1 MRVPCAVERRT
12 ICDNRAVRGCP
23 LIYEVNAWVWLERW
37 RSARGPKSERRLDLG
52 SLPDEAIDQLVLRA
66 QGARPD
72 AVWLMGVWER
82 SPAATALARGH
93 REVRAECQKAL
104 PGLTDRD
111 IAGSPYAVRRYAVDP
126 ALGGDAG
133 LDALRARLRQ
143 RGVGLFLDLVP
154 NHVALDCPWLVEHPE
169 AFVRGTREQLAAHP
183 AAFFRH
189 PETGEIFAHG
199 RDPYFPPWTDT
210 VQVDALSPSYRRL
223 LGQTLAGLVE
233 RCDGVRCDMAMLL
246 VRRVFEKT
254 WAGARRDGTLDTE
267 LWPEVIAGAKRQ
279 RGKNGSFL
287 FLAEVYWD
295 MEAELQAQGF
305 DLTYDKRLYDR
316 LLLRGVGAVRDH
328 LLARGDYQARSL
340 RFIENHDEPRA
351 ATSLPGAVGRAA
363 AVLALSLPG
372 ARLVHEGQEQ
382 GLRVKLPVQL
392 GRAPDE
398 ATDPGVAAFYGRLLA
413 ALAHPAFHDGAY
425 LALGVRPLFG
435 DAEEPA
441 HSGLIAHAWLLD
453 GAMRIVVVNY
463 SDRPARARLM
473 LPPLP
478 PGLHRFRDAL
488 DESIAP
494 VRSAEEL
501 RFEGLPVLLDPYGA
515 HLFEVEAAPSA
526 AS

>member
-1 MRVPCAVERRT
+1 M
-12 ICDNRAVRGCP
+12 RGCP

-37 RSARGPKSERRLDLG
+37 RSARGALDHKLGRRLDLG
-52 SLPDEAIDQLVLRA
+52 NLPDEAVDQLVQLGLRA

-82 SPAATALARGH
+82 SPAARALARSH
-93 REVRAECQKAL
+93 HEVRAECEEAL

-111 IAGSPYAVRRYAVDP
+111 IAGSPYSVRRYTVDP
-126 ALGGDAG
+126 ELGGDAG

-143 RGVGLFLDLVP
+143 RGVGLLLDLVP
-154 NHVALDCPWLVEHPE
+154 NHVALDSPWLIEHPE
-169 AFVRGTREQLAAHP
+169 AFVRGTEARLAADP
-183 AAFFRH
+183 GAFFRH

-199 RDPYFPPWTDT
+199 RDPYFAPWTDT

-223 LGQTLAGLVE
+223 LAQTLLDLVG

-267 LWPEVIAGAKRQ
+267 LWPEVIAAAKRQ
-279 RGKNGSFL
+279 REAQSPFV

-316 LLLRGVGAVRDH
+316 LLGRRAGAVRDH
-328 LLARGDYQARSL
+328 LLARAEYQARSL

-351 ATSLPGAVGRAA
+351 ATSLAGAVGRAA
-363 AVLALSLPG
+363 AVLTLSLPG
-372 ARLVHEGQEQ
+372 ARLVHQGQEE
-382 GLRVKLPVQL
+382 GLRIKLPVQL

-398 ATDPGVAAFYGRLLA
+398 APDPGVSAFYARLLT
-413 ALAHPAFHDGAY
+413 ALAHPAFHDGSY
-425 LALGVRPLFG
+425 LALGVRPLYG
-435 DAEEPA
+435 EAEEPA
-441 HSGLIAHAWLLD
+441 HSGLIAHAWILD

-478 PGLHRFRDAL
+478 RGLYRFRDAL
-488 DESIAP
+488 DDAIAP
-494 VRSAEEL
+494 QRSAEEL
-501 RFEGLPVLLDPYGA
+501 SIEGLPVLLDPYGT
-515 HLFEVEAAPSA
+515 HLFAVEAAPSSA
-526 AS
+526 A

>member
-1 MRVPCAVERRT
+1 M
-12 ICDNRAVRGCP
+12 RGCP
-23 LIYEVNAWVWLERW
+23 LIYEVNTWVWLERW
-37 RSARGPKSERRLDLG
+37 RSACGHERGRPIDLG
-52 SLPDEAIDQLVLRA
+52 SLPDEALDELVLRA

-82 SPAATALARGH
+82 SPAAAALARGH

-111 IAGSPYAVRRYAVDP
+111 VVGSPYAVRRYAVDP

-133 LDALRARLRQ
+133 LDALRGRLRQ

-154 NHVALDCPWLVEHPE
+154 NHVALDCAWLIEHPE
-169 AFVRGTREQLAAHP
+169 AFVRGTKERLAAQP
-183 AAFFRH
+183 GAFFRH

-199 RDPYFPPWTDT
+199 RDPYFAPWSDT
-210 VQVDALSPSYRRL
+210 VQVDALSPIYRRL
-223 LGQTLAGLVE
+223 LSQTLADLSD

-254 WAGARRDGTLDTE
+254 WAGARRDGALDTE
-267 LWPEVIAGAKRQ
+267 LWPEVIAGAKRR
-279 RGKNGSFL
+279 RGTTGSFML
-287 FLAEVYWD
+287 LAEVYWD
-295 MEAELQAQGF
+295 MEAELLAQGF
-305 DLTYDKRLYDR
+305 DFAYDKRLYDR
-316 LLLRGVGAVRDH
+316 LLTRRAGSVRDH
-328 LLARGDYQARSL
+328 LLARAAYQARSL

-351 ATSLPGAVGRAA
+351 ATSLEGAVGRAA

-372 ARLVHEGQEQ
+372 ARLVHQGQLEGH
-382 GLRVKLPVQL
+382 RIKLPVQL
-392 GRAPDE
+392 GRAPEE
-398 ATDPGVAAFYGRLLA
+398 APDPGVSAFYARLLA
-413 ALAHPAFHDGAY
+413 ALAHPAFHEGSF
-425 LALGVRPLFG
+425 LALGVRPLYG
-435 DAEEPA
+435 DGEEPVLC
-441 HSGLIAHAWLLD
+441 GLIAHAWSLD

-463 SDRPARARLM
+463 GDRPARARLM

-478 PGLHRFRDAL
+478 PGLYRFRDAL

-494 VRSAEEL
+494 LRSDEEL
-501 RFEGLPVLLDPYGA
+501 RIEGLPVLLDAYGA